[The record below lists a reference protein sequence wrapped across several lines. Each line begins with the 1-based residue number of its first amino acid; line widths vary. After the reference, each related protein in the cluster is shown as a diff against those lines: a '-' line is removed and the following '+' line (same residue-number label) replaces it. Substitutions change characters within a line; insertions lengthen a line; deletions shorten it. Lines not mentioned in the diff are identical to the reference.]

1 MMESRRFNKIESE
14 TKEYFFKY
22 LANRTEIYLYGAGK
36 YGKLIKEFLEENGL
50 VVNGF
55 IVTVPDAMK
64 KKSSKLPVLGIEGIK
79 NRKNIGI
86 ILATAVRFHEEI
98 LKYLHNHG
106 IFDILVP
113 RKEMYEVIK
122 IRQRML
128 TDEKISIIKQSPLF
142 HATRKNLKLKDWKSI
157 LLLSPHNMGD
167 VIMFIPLIRELRRN
181 LSPNVKITIVVQP
194 VVREIAEL
202 CPYIDRVIVYDSE
215 QWQGDTF
222 ENALEKSETYS
233 RRFLQSELYDV
244 VFIQGWF
251 EIPLEF
257 LFLAI
262 FSNSLM
268 RIGFSELNM
277 PNKTIMNKNYDRF
290 LSVVVESR
298 GVMHE
303 VERGLYLVQALGG
316 KVYSDEI
323 EFWIKDTDV
332 DYAQKVFQ
340 ETGLYRSE
348 AVVAIVPHAN
358 DPIRMWDK
366 YKYAD
371 LLQKITKKYTDIS
384 FVILGG
390 KSDSEIGVLFE
401 EVLSTKSVCNL
412 MGKTSIGEAG
422 AILKKC
428 RMYIGCNTGLLHIA
442 AAWKSPAIE
451 ITCHPK
457 DGDPLEYPS
466 PQRYH
471 AWKTRYAVV
480 QPQHA
485 LPGCGATCY
494 AGKAHCINQ
503 IEVDDVFRVFE
514 NMLLS

>member
-1 MMESRRFNKIESE
+1 MDSKHFLKIENE
-14 TKEYFFKY
+14 TKKYFFQY
-22 LANRTEIYLYGAGK
+22 LANRKEIYLFGAGK
-36 YGKLIKEFLEENGL
+36 YGSLVKEYLKELG
-50 VVNGF
+50 VIISGF
-55 IVTVPDAMK
+55 IVTISDEMK
-64 KKSSKLPVLGIEGIK
+64 YKSNKIRVLGIDDIQNK
-79 NRKNIGI
+79 KDVGI
-86 ILATAVRFHEEI
+86 ILSLSVRFHEEI
-98 LKYLHNHG
+98 LRYLHDRG
-106 IFDILVP
+106 FYDILVP
-113 RKEMYEVIK
+113 NKEMYEIIK
-122 IRQRML
+122 IKHSML
-128 TDEKISIIKQSPLF
+128 TDERISLFKQYYLP
-142 HATRKNLKLKDWKSI
+142 AVTKKSI
-157 LLLSPHNMGD
+157 NIKEWNNILLISPHNIGD
-167 VIMFIPLIRELRRN
+167 VVMFMPFVRELRRN
-181 LSPNVKITIVVQP
+181 LNPKSRITIVVQP
-194 VVREIAEL
+194 AVREIAEL
-202 CPYIDRVIVYDSE
+202 CPYVDKVIVYDLK
-215 QWQGDTF
+215 QWLGDTF
-222 ENALEKSETYS
+222 AEAVEKCETFS
-233 RRFLQSELYDV
+233 RKFLQSELYDV

-257 LFLAI
+257 LFLAM

-268 RIGFSELNM
+268 RIGFSEFNM
-277 PNKTIMNKNYDRF
+277 PKKAIMNKNYDRF
-290 LSVVVESR
+290 LSVAVESR

-303 VERGLYLVQALGG
+303 VERGLYIVEALGG
-316 KVYSDEI
+316 EVYSDEI

-332 DYAQKVFQ
+332 DYAEKVFQ
-340 ETGLYRSE
+340 ETGLCRSE

-371 LLQKITKKYTDIS
+371 LLKKIKKKYTNIS

-390 KSDSEIGVLFE
+390 KSASEIGTLFE
-401 EVLSTKSVCNL
+401 EVLSTKCVCNL

-428 RMYIGCNTGLLHIA
+428 SMYIGCNTGLLHIA
-442 AAWKSPAIE
+442 AAWKIPAIE

-485 LPGCGATCY
+485 LPGCGAACY

-503 IEVDDVFRVFE
+503 IEVDDVFCVFE